1 MVRSS
6 RRAIEAVH
14 VMRLNPKNLD
24 VTICLTLQEPFYRL
38 VYFRGMGQTTQPS
51 IQKPFSMIKVHDIN
65 CGLLNDLNDLISL
78 IINSH
83 ICDAL

>member
-1 MVRSS
+1 
-6 RRAIEAVH
+6 
-14 VMRLNPKNLD
+14 MRLNPKNLD

-65 CGLLNDLNDLISL
+65 CDLLNDLNDLISL

-83 ICDAL
+83 IYDAL

>member
-14 VMRLNPKNLD
+14 VMRLNPNNLD

-65 CGLLNDLNDLISL
+65 CDLLNDLNDLISL

-83 ICDAL
+83 IYDAL

>member
-65 CGLLNDLNDLISL
+65 CDLLNDLNDLISL

-83 ICDAL
+83 IYDAL